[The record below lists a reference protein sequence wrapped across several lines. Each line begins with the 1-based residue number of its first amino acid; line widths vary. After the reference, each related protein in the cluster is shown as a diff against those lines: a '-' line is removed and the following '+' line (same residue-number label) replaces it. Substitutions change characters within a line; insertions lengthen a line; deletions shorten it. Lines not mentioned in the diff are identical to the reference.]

1 MEMLNLNMTPEMD
14 EYSYLGNWAV
24 IPNEDPQEHCHESC
38 WVDGI
43 KHYNSKHAQEL
54 REMRGQL
61 LDIKNGEVRDV
72 SPNVSLSTRA
82 PTLTRSGRI
91 VKKPDNPDFTDSGNE
106 QVYEITEETVITDQD
121 HEENDDSMDMSGKV

>member
-61 LDIKNGEVRDV
+61 LDIK
-72 SPNVSLSTRA
+72 TA
-82 PTLTRSGRI
+82 
-91 VKKPDNPDFTDSGNE
+91 K
-106 QVYEITEETVITDQD
+106 
-121 HEENDDSMDMSGKV
+121 